1 MPIHT
6 VAILSPGDMGHAVA
20 QLLREHKLRVVTC
33 LAGRSLRT
41 RALSNKAGVVD
52 LPTLEELVRQSEV
65 VLSITTSE
73 AAPVICREVAEAMQ
87 ATGRGLL
94 FAECNAIAP
103 QKVRGL
109 EPLITQA
116 GGRFVDASIIGSP
129 PRGGR
134 SPSAE
139 GRSPRFYA
147 SGPHAGELEGL
158 REFGLDVCNLG
169 SEIGQASGIK
179 MCYAAMTKGSAAL
192 YTELLM
198 AAQMLGL
205 WEPLIAEF
213 QSGRRSGPYETMQGW
228 IPSMPARARRWVSE
242 MQEIEAT
249 FDYLGMTPRLF
260 QGVADMYWLVGG
272 TPLGEE
278 RPETRDRERT
288 LQETVRLLAG
298 FVQEAK
304 G

>member
-20 QLLREHKLRVVTC
+20 QLLREHELRVVTC
-33 LAGRSLRT
+33 LAGRSART

-52 LPTLEELVRQSEV
+52 LPTLEELVRQSDV

-73 AAPVICREVAEAMQ
+73 AAPAICREVAEAMQ

-103 QKVRGL
+103 QKSREL

-116 GGRFVDASIIGSP
+116 GGRYVDASIIGSP

-134 SPSAE
+134 SP
-139 GRSPRFYA
+139 RFYA
-147 SGPHAGELEGL
+147 SGPYAGEMEGL
-158 REFGLDVCNLG
+158 REFGLDVRNLG
-169 SEIGQASGIK
+169 PDIGQASGIK

-198 AAQMLGL
+198 AAQMMGL

-213 QSGRRSGPYETMQGW
+213 QSGRRSGPYETMEGW
-228 IPSMPARARRWVSE
+228 IPGMPAKARRWVSE

-260 QGVADMYWLVGG
+260 QGVADMYRLVGG

-278 RPETRDRERT
+278 KPETRDRERS
-288 LQETVRLLAG
+288 LQETVRLLAE
-298 FVQEAK
+298 FVQEQK
-304 G
+304 S

>member
-1 MPIHT
+1 MPIKT
-6 VAILSPGDMGHAVA
+6 VAVLSPGDMGHAVA
-20 QLLREHKLRVVTC
+20 QLLREHELRVVTC
-33 LAGRSLRT
+33 LAGRSART
-41 RALSNKAGVVD
+41 RALSNQAGVADV
-52 LPTLEELVRQSEV
+52 PNMAELVRQSDV

-73 AAPVICREVAEAMQ
+73 GAPSVCQEVAEAMR
-87 ATGRGLL
+87 ATGRSLL

-103 QKVRGL
+103 QKARAL
-109 EPLITQA
+109 EPVITQA

-129 PRGGR
+129 PKG
-134 SPSAE
+134 

-158 REFGLDVCNLG
+158 REFGLDVRNLG
-169 SEIGQASGIK
+169 PDIGQASGIK

-198 AAQMLGL
+198 AAQMLDL
-205 WEPLIAEF
+205 WEPLVAEF
-213 QSGRRSGPYETMQGW
+213 QSGRRAGPYEFMESW
-228 IPSMPARARRWVSE
+228 IPGVPAKARRWVSE

-260 QGVADMYWLVGG
+260 QGVADMYRMIGG

-278 RPETRDRERT
+278 KPETRDRERS
-288 LQETVRLLAG
+288 LQETVRLLAE
-298 FVQEAK
+298 FMQERS
-304 G
+304 GHPGG

>member
-1 MPIHT
+1 MPFHT

-20 QLLREHKLRVVTC
+20 QLLREHELRVVTC
-33 LAGRSLRT
+33 LAGRSART
-41 RALSNKAGVVD
+41 RALSNKAGVAD
-52 LPTLEELVRQSEV
+52 LPSMAELVRQSDV

-73 AAPVICREVAEAMQ
+73 AAPGVCQEVADALQ
-87 ATGRGLL
+87 ATGRSLL

-103 QKVRGL
+103 QKARAM
-109 EPLITQA
+109 EPVITQA

-129 PRGGR
+129 PRGGK
-134 SPSAE
+134 
-139 GRSPRFYA
+139 SPRFYA
-147 SGPHAGELEGL
+147 SGPYAGELEGL
-158 REFGLDVCNLG
+158 REFGLDVRNLG
-169 SEIGQASGIK
+169 PDIGQGSGIK

-198 AAQMLGL
+198 AAQMLDL

-213 QSGRRSGPYETMQGW
+213 QSGRRAGPYEFMEGW
-228 IPSMPARARRWVSE
+228 IPGVPAKARRWVSE

-260 QGVADMYWLVGG
+260 QGVADMYRLIGG

-278 RPETRDRERT
+278 KPETRDRERS
-288 LQETVRLLAG
+288 LQETVRLLAES
-298 FVQEAK
+298 VPEK
-304 G
+304 GG